1 MKRGISILNRINQE
15 FKKRAKIEDILF
27 LLFVLVFPFFVEHI
41 LISIFV
47 FSNVGLFH
55 MYQVINRIEFIF

>member
-1 MKRGISILNRINQE
+1 MKTLNRINQE

-27 LLFVLVFPFFVEHI
+27 LLFLIVFPFYTQYI
-41 LISIFV
+41 IISLFV

>member
-1 MKRGISILNRINQE
+1 MIKTLNRINQE
-15 FKKRAKIEDILF
+15 FKKKAKIEDILF
-27 LLFVLVFPFFVEHI
+27 LLFLIVFPFYLEYI
-41 LISIFV
+41 IISLFI